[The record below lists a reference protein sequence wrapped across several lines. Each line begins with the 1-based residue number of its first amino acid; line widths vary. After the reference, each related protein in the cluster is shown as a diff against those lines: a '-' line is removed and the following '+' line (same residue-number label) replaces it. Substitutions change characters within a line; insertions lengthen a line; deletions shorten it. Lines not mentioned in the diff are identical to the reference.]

1 MLIRYKMKLVNLIIK
16 NKVMSIAEMKL
27 AAINEIANLND
38 EKALK
43 EVLSVLAGLAKP
55 EQIDNMN
62 LSQHYEDIK
71 NQYSK
76 VLEKLAQ

>member
-1 MLIRYKMKLVNLIIK
+1 MLIRYKMKLVNLYIK

-27 AAINEIANLND
+27 AAINEISNLND
-38 EKALK
+38 EKVLK

-62 LSQHYEDIK
+62 LSQHYENIK

-76 VLEKLAQ
+76 VLEKLVQ

>member
-1 MLIRYKMKLVNLIIK
+1 MLIRYKMKLVNLNIK

-27 AAINEIANLND
+27 AAINEISNLND
-38 EKALK
+38 EKVLK

-55 EQIDNMN
+55 EQADNIN

>member
-1 MLIRYKMKLVNLIIK
+1 MKLVNLNIK

-27 AAINEIANLND
+27 AAINEIANLNN

>member
-1 MLIRYKMKLVNLIIK
+1 
-16 NKVMSIAEMKL
+16 MSIAEMKL
-27 AAINEIANLND
+27 AAINEISNLND

-43 EVLSVLAGLAKP
+43 EILSVLSGFTNPEKP
-55 EQIDNMN
+55 DSLN

>member
-1 MLIRYKMKLVNLIIK
+1 
-16 NKVMSIAEMKL
+16 MSIAEMKL
-27 AAINEIANLND
+27 AAINEIANLNN

>member
-27 AAINEIANLND
+27 AAINEIANLNN

>member
-1 MLIRYKMKLVNLIIK
+1 MLIRYKMNLVNLIIK

-27 AAINEIANLND
+27 AAINEISNLND

-43 EVLSVLAGLAKP
+43 EVLSVLASLAKP
-55 EQIDNMN
+55 EKSDSLN

-71 NQYSK
+71 NQYGK
-76 VLEKLAQ
+76 VLQKLAQ

>member
-1 MLIRYKMKLVNLIIK
+1 MKLVNLNIK

-62 LSQHYEDIK
+62 LSQHYENIK

>member
-1 MLIRYKMKLVNLIIK
+1 
-16 NKVMSIAEMKL
+16 MSIAEMKL
-27 AAINEIANLND
+27 AAINEISNLND

-43 EVLSVLAGLAKP
+43 EILSVLSGFTNPEKTDGL
-55 EQIDNMN
+55 N

>member
-1 MLIRYKMKLVNLIIK
+1 MKLVNLNIK
-16 NKVMSIAEMKL
+16 YKVMSIAEMKL

>member
-1 MLIRYKMKLVNLIIK
+1 MKLVNLYIK

-27 AAINEIANLND
+27 AAINEISNLND
-38 EKALK
+38 EKVLK

-62 LSQHYEDIK
+62 LSQHYENIK

-76 VLEKLAQ
+76 VLEKLVQ

>member
-1 MLIRYKMKLVNLIIK
+1 MKLVNLNIK

-27 AAINEIANLND
+27 AAINEISNLND

-62 LSQHYEDIK
+62 LSQHYENIK

-76 VLEKLAQ
+76 VLEKLVQ

>member
-1 MLIRYKMKLVNLIIK
+1 MLIRYKMKLVNLNIK

-27 AAINEIANLND
+27 AAINEIANLNN